1 MSAAPAE
8 SSAAPAAPPSRLTVE
23 DLKSWLRVAAAR
35 IAERADELTEL
46 DAAIGDA
53 DHGANMRRGM
63 AAVVKAIDTANGA
76 DGAPVLATADA
87 LLKKT
92 GMTLVSS
99 VGGASGPLYGT
110 FFMRMGASQAGVTEL
125 GATELSEA
133 IGAGVAGIVARG
145 KAGAG
150 EKTML
155 DAWYPALEALR
166 AHGEDLAAGT
176 AAAARAA
183 AEGRQATKPMIAT
196 KGRASYLGERSQ
208 GHIDPGAAS
217 TAIILGALADV
228 VAGTAEAPG
237 AGAQAAQAPAEVSRP
252 QEAAAPATTG
262 ATGAPG
268 APVERPV
275 PAPTTEDGRGA
286 DAGMTGAAGTRGGTV
301 GIVLVSHSR
310 ALAEAARDLATGLMA
325 SVSAPIEIAAGL
337 ADGGLGTDAAVVA
350 AAIER
355 VAAQPGNQ
363 GVLVIADLGS
373 AIMSAE
379 AALERLSPAAA
390 SRARLSPAP
399 FVEGLI
405 GAHGAAGIGLD
416 LEAVVAEAAKAAPA
430 KAAQIS

>member
-63 AAVVKAIDTANGA
+63 AAVVKAIDAANGA

-133 IGAGVAGIVARG
+133 IDAGVAGIVARG

-217 TAIILGALADV
+217 TAIILGVLADV

-237 AGAQAAQAPAEVSRP
+237 AGAQAAQEPAEVSRP

-262 ATGAPG
+262 APG

-275 PAPTTEDGRGA
+275 PAPTTEEGRGA

-355 VAAQPGNQ
+355 LAAQPGNQ

>member
-1 MSAAPAE
+1 MSDVPAG
-8 SSAAPAAPPSRLTVE
+8 SSEAAAPAAPPARLTVE
-23 DLKSWLRVAAAR
+23 DLKSWLRVTASR

-63 AAVVKAIDTANGA
+63 AAVVKAIDAANGA
-76 DGAPVLATADA
+76 DGAPALDTADA

-110 FFMRMGASQAGVTEL
+110 FFMRMGASQAGATEL
-125 GATELSEA
+125 GAGALASA
-133 IGAGVAGIVARG
+133 IDAGVAGIVARG

-166 AHGEDLAAGT
+166 AEGEDLAAAT
-176 AAAARAA
+176 AAAASAA
-183 AEGRQATKPMIAT
+183 AEGRDATEPMIAT

-237 AGAQAAQAPAEVSRP
+237 AEVTAAEEPVAKAARS
-252 QEAAAPATTG
+252 QETGTAGTAAAVEPPDA
-262 ATGAPG
+262 APSPDSEEKG
-268 APVERPV
+268 S
-275 PAPTTEDGRGA
+275 
-286 DAGMTGAAGTRGGTV
+286 GAADSGAAV

-310 ALAEAARDLATGLMA
+310 ALAEAARELATGLMS

-337 ADGGLGTDAAVVA
+337 PDGGLGTDAGAVA

-355 VAAQPGNQ
+355 LAARPGNR
-363 GVLVIADLGS
+363 GVLVVADLGS
-373 AIMSAE
+373 GIMSAE
-379 AALERLSPAAA
+379 AALERLGPDTA

-405 GAHGAAGIGLD
+405 GAYGAAGIGLE
-416 LEAVVAEAAKAAPA
+416 LEAVAAEAAKAAPA
-430 KAAQIS
+430 KAAQISGA

>member
-1 MSAAPAE
+1 MSAAPLIA
-8 SSAAPAAPPSRLTVE
+8 LTVG
-23 DLKSWLRVAAAR
+23 DLKDWLRVTAAR
-35 IAERADELTEL
+35 IAEHADELTEL

-63 AAVVKAIDTANGA
+63 AAVVAAIDAANGA
-76 DGAPVLATADA
+76 DGAAALATADA

-110 FFMRMGASQAGVTEL
+110 FFMRMGMSQAGATEL
-125 GATELSEA
+125 GAAALADA
-133 IGAGVAGIVARG
+133 IDAGVGGIVARG
-145 KAGAG
+145 KASAG

-166 AHGEDLAAGT
+166 VEGEDLAAAT
-176 AAAARAA
+176 AAAAAAA
-183 AEGRQATKPMIAT
+183 AEGRDATEPMIAT

-228 VAGTAEAPG
+228 VAGSAEVPEAAGEEPAAEATQTVESGGTATP
-237 AGAQAAQAPAEVSRP
+237 APVEEAAP
-252 QEAAAPATTG
+252 AAAPAASAPAAG
-262 ATGAPG
+262 A
-268 APVERPV
+268 
-275 PAPTTEDGRGA
+275 DGR
-286 DAGMTGAAGTRGGTV
+286 AAV

-310 ALAEAARDLATGLMA
+310 ALAEAARDLATGLMS

-337 ADGGLGTDAAVVA
+337 ADGGLGTDAAVVV

-355 VAAQPGNQ
+355 LAAQPGNR

-373 AIMSAE
+373 GIMSAE
-379 AALERLSPAAA
+379 AALEQLGPDAA

-405 GAHGAAGIGLD
+405 GAYGAAGIGLD
-416 LEAVVAEAAKAAPA
+416 LDAVAAEAAKAAPA
-430 KAAQIS
+430 KAAQISGS

>member
-1 MSAAPAE
+1 MSAIPAG
-8 SSAAPAAPPSRLTVE
+8 SSGAAAPAAPLSRLTVE
-23 DLKSWLRVAAAR
+23 ELKSWVRVTAAR

-63 AAVVKAIDTANGA
+63 AAVVKAIDAANGV
-76 DGAPVLATADA
+76 DGAPALTTIDA

-99 VGGASGPLYGT
+99 VGGASGPLYGS
-110 FFMRMGASQAGVTEL
+110 FFMRMGASQAGATEL
-125 GATELSEA
+125 GATELSDA
-133 IGAGVAGIVARG
+133 FDAGVAGIVARG
-145 KAGAG
+145 KARAG

-166 AHGEDLAAGT
+166 AQGDDLVAAT
-176 AAAARAA
+176 AAAASAA
-183 AEGRQATKPMIAT
+183 AEGREATKPMIAT

-237 AGAQAAQAPAEVSRP
+237 AE
-252 QEAAAPATTG
+252 ATT
-262 ATGAPG
+262 
-268 APVERPV
+268 PVVQPV
-275 PAPTTEDGRGA
+275 PAPAAEEGGGA
-286 DAGMTGAAGTRGGTV
+286 VGAGTAGAV

-325 SVSAPIEIAAGL
+325 SVSAPIGIAAGL
-337 ADGGLGTDAAVVA
+337 EDGGLGTDAAVVV

-355 VAAQPGNQ
+355 LAAQPGNQ

-373 AIMSAE
+373 GIMSAE
-379 AALERLSPAAA
+379 AALERLGPDTA

-405 GAHGAAGIGLD
+405 GAYGAAGIGLD
-416 LEAVVAEAAKAAPA
+416 LEAVAAEAAKAAPA

>member
-1 MSAAPAE
+1 MSAAPLTA
-8 SSAAPAAPPSRLTVE
+8 LTVG
-23 DLKSWLRVAAAR
+23 DLKDWLRVTAAR
-35 IAERADELTEL
+35 IAEHADELTEL

-63 AAVVKAIDTANGA
+63 AAVVAAIDAANGA
-76 DGAPVLATADA
+76 DGAAALATADA

-110 FFMRMGASQAGVTEL
+110 FFMRMGMSQAGATEL
-125 GATELSEA
+125 GAAALADA
-133 IGAGVAGIVARG
+133 IDAGVGGIVARG
-145 KAGAG
+145 KASAG

-166 AHGEDLAAGT
+166 VEGEDLAAAT
-176 AAAARAA
+176 AAAAA
-183 AEGRQATKPMIAT
+183 GRDATEPMIAT

-228 VAGTAEAPG
+228 VAGSAEVPEAAGEEPAAEATQTVESGGTATP
-237 AGAQAAQAPAEVSRP
+237 APVEEAAP
-252 QEAAAPATTG
+252 AAAPA
-262 ATGAPG
+262 APA
-268 APVERPV
+268 APAAE
-275 PAPTTEDGRGA
+275 AEGR
-286 DAGMTGAAGTRGGTV
+286 AAV

-310 ALAEAARDLATGLMA
+310 ALAEASRDLATGLMS

-337 ADGGLGTDAAVVA
+337 ADGGLGTDAAVVV

-355 VAAQPGNQ
+355 LAAQPGNR

-373 AIMSAE
+373 GIMSAE
-379 AALERLSPAAA
+379 AALEQLGPDAA

-405 GAHGAAGIGLD
+405 GAYGAAGIGLD
-416 LEAVVAEAAKAAPA
+416 LDAVAAEAAKAAPA
-430 KAAQIS
+430 KAAQISGS

>member
-1 MSAAPAE
+1 MSDAPAG
-8 SSAAPAAPPSRLTVE
+8 SSEAAAPAAPPARLTVE
-23 DLKSWLRVAAAR
+23 DLKSWLRVAASR
-35 IAERADELTEL
+35 IAEHADELTEL

-63 AAVVKAIDTANGA
+63 AAVVKAIDAANGA
-76 DGAPVLATADA
+76 DGAPALATADA

-110 FFMRMGASQAGVTEL
+110 FFMRMGASQAGATEL
-125 GATELSEA
+125 GAGALASA
-133 IGAGVAGIVARG
+133 IDAGVAGIVARG

-166 AHGEDLAAGT
+166 AEGEDLAAAT
-176 AAAARAA
+176 AAAASAA
-183 AEGRQATKPMIAT
+183 AEGRDATEPMIAT

-237 AGAQAAQAPAEVSRP
+237 AEVTAAEEPAAKAARP
-252 QEAAAPATTG
+252 QETGTAATAGTAAA
-262 ATGAPG
+262 
-268 APVERPV
+268 VEP
-275 PAPTTEDGRGA
+275 PAPAPAPDSEEKGS
-286 DAGMTGAAGTRGGTV
+286 GAADSGAAV

-310 ALAEAARDLATGLMA
+310 ALAEAARELATGLMA
-325 SVSAPIEIAAGL
+325 SVGAPIEIAAGL
-337 ADGGLGTDAAVVA
+337 SDGGLGTDAAVVA

-355 VAAQPGNQ
+355 LAARPGNR

-373 AIMSAE
+373 GIMSAE
-379 AALERLSPAAA
+379 AALERLGPDTA

-405 GAHGAAGIGLD
+405 GAYGAAGIGLE
-416 LEAVVAEAAKAAPA
+416 LEAVAAEAVKAAPA
-430 KAAQIS
+430 KAAQISGA

>member
-1 MSAAPAE
+1 MSAAPLTA
-8 SSAAPAAPPSRLTVE
+8 LTVG
-23 DLKSWLRVAAAR
+23 DLKDWLRVTAAR
-35 IAERADELTEL
+35 IAEHADELTEL

-63 AAVVKAIDTANGA
+63 AAVVAAIDAANGA
-76 DGAPVLATADA
+76 DGAAALATADA

-110 FFMRMGASQAGVTEL
+110 FFMRMGMSQAGATEL
-125 GATELSEA
+125 GAAALADA
-133 IGAGVAGIVARG
+133 IDAGVGGIVARG
-145 KAGAG
+145 KASAG

-166 AHGEDLAAGT
+166 VEGEDLAAAT
-176 AAAARAA
+176 AAAAAAA
-183 AEGRQATKPMIAT
+183 AEGRDATEPMIAT

-228 VAGTAEAPG
+228 VAGSAEVPEAAGEEPAAEATQTVESGGTATP
-237 AGAQAAQAPAEVSRP
+237 APVEEAAP
-252 QEAAAPATTG
+252 AAAPA
-262 ATGAPG
+262 
-268 APVERPV
+268 
-275 PAPTTEDGRGA
+275 A
-286 DAGMTGAAGTRGGTV
+286 DAEGRAAV

-310 ALAEAARDLATGLMA
+310 ALAEAARDLATGLMS

-337 ADGGLGTDAAVVA
+337 ADGGLGTDAAVVV

-355 VAAQPGNQ
+355 LAAQPGNR

-373 AIMSAE
+373 GIMSAE
-379 AALERLSPAAA
+379 AALEQLGPDAA

-405 GAHGAAGIGLD
+405 GAYGAAGIGLD
-416 LEAVVAEAAKAAPA
+416 LEVVAAEAAKAAPA
-430 KAAQIS
+430 KAAQISGS